1 MDGKTYVQSKMRP
14 LKSHKRKKI
23 TSHKNNRISTEK
35 FSFITQNKKFLTE
48 LWQLLFFTSTSTFL
62 ILTFLNQAWKPIS
75 FDQTKITGLS
85 GITKNDIKK
94 TTTIFYPKNLLEL
107 NPKEVESYL
116 IKKFPIKGVSVS
128 RKFFPPEIHLN
139 VLEREPIAF
148 ASRGFSKDI
157 EKGMIDIE
165 GSWIPLQFVNK
176 SKQNKIKLSIENW
189 NPNKKKEIILIIK
202 NRFIFQSPLKKIKI
216 NPLQEISLKTE
227 HFDLVLL
234 GSGTDRLI
242 EQINKLNQLQKS
254 LPNLLIN
261 TKVKIVDLKDPTK
274 PELKVERILNDEG

>member
-14 LKSHKRKKI
+14 LKSHKRKKT
-23 TSHKNNRISTEK
+23 TSHKNNRISTAK
-35 FSFITQNKKFLTE
+35 VSFITQNKNFLTE

-189 NPNKKKEIILIIK
+189 NPNKKKEIIQIIK